1 MKINKTELPKINP
14 NQPIAIDLETCDP
27 ELKSLAPGYITGIG
41 FVAGFAIAAEEG
53 SYYIP
58 VNHAEGDN
66 FDEQEVIEW
75 LNSILSADTD
85 KVFHNAQYDLGW
97 LKYVGVQVHG
107 RIFDTMLAA
116 ALLDENRRA
125 YSLDTVG
132 MDYLGEGKNEVA
144 LEAAVRA
151 KFGDTKTRKAIIRVK
166 EDRSKFSSK
175 VWNYA
180 PFQKAKE
187 RVSQLFDLYPDHI
200 KAHYDVVGRIASA
213 RGQELYKV
221 PLKSAQNIKGL
232 LWAVDAASMGSYPIQ
247 DVDLTY
253 RLYKHFLPLLSAENL
268 NKVMQ
273 LENDLLPCL
282 LEMREQ
288 GVKIDMDGAVDLD
301 IRYTKELQD
310 LHQHLDTLAG
320 RHIEENIDDDLIYLC
335 DKLGLQYAT
344 TAKGNPCF
352 SSEKIPKHECFD
364 TVLKIRK
371 LNKARDTYIRGY
383 FFQMSWNGRLHGQY
397 NQLKSDEGGTVT
409 GRLSSSCIAEGTQV
423 SMPGGYKN
431 IEDVQVGDLVYCYT
445 EEGKVTVAKVLNKF
459 DKGTQPCVQINWQ
472 SSGNGAVGNLVCT
485 PDHLIKTKHK
495 GWCRADELK
504 RYDKMFHLKKALQ
517 TNGRV
522 RLYGT
527 NKYMELE
534 EVCLKKEYFKAPSEM
549 HIHHINKN
557 KADNRVENL
566 KIMTCQEHTRLHGLE
581 TEHRW
586 EHLLTCERTV
596 PKGKENVH
604 YLQVTKED
612 LERMV
617 HEAKGRIREI
627 PMDFNTF
634 KKHCKD
640 ENFDYKKVA
649 AQYQNQYRKLTAEEV
664 LTALHNNNGS
674 IVKARKELGVG
685 YINFRRFCEEEGISY
700 NHTVTSV
707 RPVGDRHV
715 WDIEVETHHNF
726 IANEICV
733 HNCPNLQNIPAHGD
747 LGHEMRELFI
757 PDTDDEQWLCMDFSG
772 QEPKMLCNL
781 VLMLDRKYGTTAR
794 KNLATGEIEYER
806 EEGFPGANLAR
817 QPEFSG
823 RKADFHTAVARCCMI
838 VENRHNGVTVTDEEL
853 AAQAKGFRTKAKS
866 IGLGVMYGSGDAKVA
881 EEMTK
886 KGAPMTK
893 EEAGKLRASIY
904 EGVPFLDAVNR
915 YVMDIA
921 KRRGYVMTLL
931 KRRGRFDTWEIPMYG
946 VPRGSYEPLLFKSQR
961 EAQDWLKT
969 DDCVKLAAR
978 YPEGQLG
985 RPQRAFTYK
994 ALNKII
1000 QGSSA
1005 DQTKSAMLQIYTRG
1019 SNCNTLDVYY
1029 RRSDIVPPKM
1039 RAQVHDELNFSIDKT
1054 EDVHW
1059 FQHTMENSIP
1069 LEVESVAEPGVGHNW
1084 AEAK

>member
-200 KAHYDVVGRIASA
+200 KAHYDVVGRIANA

-288 GVKIDMDGAVDLD
+288 GVRIDMDGAVDLD

-409 GRLSSSCIAEGTQV
+409 GRLSSS
-423 SMPGGYKN
+423 N
-431 IEDVQVGDLVYCYT
+431 
-445 EEGKVTVAKVLNKF
+445 
-459 DKGTQPCVQINWQ
+459 
-472 SSGNGAVGNLVCT
+472 
-485 PDHLIKTKHK
+485 
-495 GWCRADELK
+495 
-504 RYDKMFHLKKALQ
+504 
-517 TNGRV
+517 
-522 RLYGT
+522 
-527 NKYMELE
+527 
-534 EVCLKKEYFKAPSEM
+534 
-549 HIHHINKN
+549 
-557 KADNRVENL
+557 
-566 KIMTCQEHTRLHGLE
+566 
-581 TEHRW
+581 
-586 EHLLTCERTV
+586 
-596 PKGKENVH
+596 
-604 YLQVTKED
+604 
-612 LERMV
+612 
-617 HEAKGRIREI
+617 
-627 PMDFNTF
+627 
-634 KKHCKD
+634 
-640 ENFDYKKVA
+640 
-649 AQYQNQYRKLTAEEV
+649 
-664 LTALHNNNGS
+664 
-674 IVKARKELGVG
+674 
-685 YINFRRFCEEEGISY
+685 
-700 NHTVTSV
+700 
-707 RPVGDRHV
+707 
-715 WDIEVETHHNF
+715 
-726 IANEICV
+726 
-733 HNCPNLQNIPAHGD
+733 PNLQNIPAHGD

-893 EEAGKLRASIY
+893 EEAGKLRTSIY

-969 DDCVKLAAR
+969 DDCVKLATR

-1069 LEVESVAEPGVGHNW
+1069 LEVESVAEPGLGHNW

>member
-75 LNSILSADTD
+75 LNPILSADTD

-200 KAHYDVVGRIASA
+200 KAHYDVVGKIASA

-288 GVKIDMDGAVDLD
+288 GVRIDMDGAVDLD

-409 GRLSSSCIAEGTQV
+409 GRLSSS
-423 SMPGGYKN
+423 N
-431 IEDVQVGDLVYCYT
+431 
-445 EEGKVTVAKVLNKF
+445 
-459 DKGTQPCVQINWQ
+459 
-472 SSGNGAVGNLVCT
+472 
-485 PDHLIKTKHK
+485 
-495 GWCRADELK
+495 
-504 RYDKMFHLKKALQ
+504 
-517 TNGRV
+517 
-522 RLYGT
+522 
-527 NKYMELE
+527 
-534 EVCLKKEYFKAPSEM
+534 
-549 HIHHINKN
+549 
-557 KADNRVENL
+557 
-566 KIMTCQEHTRLHGLE
+566 
-581 TEHRW
+581 
-586 EHLLTCERTV
+586 
-596 PKGKENVH
+596 
-604 YLQVTKED
+604 
-612 LERMV
+612 
-617 HEAKGRIREI
+617 
-627 PMDFNTF
+627 
-634 KKHCKD
+634 
-640 ENFDYKKVA
+640 
-649 AQYQNQYRKLTAEEV
+649 
-664 LTALHNNNGS
+664 
-674 IVKARKELGVG
+674 
-685 YINFRRFCEEEGISY
+685 
-700 NHTVTSV
+700 
-707 RPVGDRHV
+707 
-715 WDIEVETHHNF
+715 
-726 IANEICV
+726 
-733 HNCPNLQNIPAHGD
+733 PNLQNIPAHGD

>member
-200 KAHYDVVGRIASA
+200 KAHYDVVGRIANA

-232 LWAVDAASMGSYPIQ
+232 LWAVDATSMGSYPIQ

-268 NKVMQ
+268 NTVMQ

-288 GVKIDMDGAVDLD
+288 GVRIDMDGAVDLD

-397 NQLKSDEGGTVT
+397 NQLKSDEGGAVT

-445 EEGKVTVAKVLNKF
+445 EEGKVTVSKVLNKF

-504 RYDKMFHLKKALQ
+504 KDTTVF
-517 TNGRV
+517 
-522 RLYGT
+522 
-527 NKYMELE
+527 
-534 EVCLKKEYFKAPSEM
+534 YFK
-549 HIHHINKN
+549 
-557 KADNRVENL
+557 
-566 KIMTCQEHTRLHGLE
+566 
-581 TEHRW
+581 
-586 EHLLTCERTV
+586 
-596 PKGKENVH
+596 
-604 YLQVTKED
+604 
-612 LERMV
+612 
-617 HEAKGRIREI
+617 
-627 PMDFNTF
+627 
-634 KKHCKD
+634 
-640 ENFDYKKVA
+640 
-649 AQYQNQYRKLTAEEV
+649 
-664 LTALHNNNGS
+664 
-674 IVKARKELGVG
+674 
-685 YINFRRFCEEEGISY
+685 EEGISY
-700 NHTVTSV
+700 NHAVTSV

-747 LGHEMRELFI
+747 IGHEMRVLFI

>member
-75 LNSILSADTD
+75 LNPILSADTD
-85 KVFHNAQYDLGW
+85 KIFHNAQYDLGW

-175 VWNYA
+175 AWNYA

-301 IRYTKELQD
+301 IRYSKELQD

-409 GRLSSSCIAEGTQV
+409 GRLSSS
-423 SMPGGYKN
+423 N
-431 IEDVQVGDLVYCYT
+431 
-445 EEGKVTVAKVLNKF
+445 
-459 DKGTQPCVQINWQ
+459 
-472 SSGNGAVGNLVCT
+472 
-485 PDHLIKTKHK
+485 
-495 GWCRADELK
+495 
-504 RYDKMFHLKKALQ
+504 
-517 TNGRV
+517 
-522 RLYGT
+522 
-527 NKYMELE
+527 
-534 EVCLKKEYFKAPSEM
+534 
-549 HIHHINKN
+549 
-557 KADNRVENL
+557 
-566 KIMTCQEHTRLHGLE
+566 
-581 TEHRW
+581 
-586 EHLLTCERTV
+586 
-596 PKGKENVH
+596 
-604 YLQVTKED
+604 
-612 LERMV
+612 
-617 HEAKGRIREI
+617 
-627 PMDFNTF
+627 
-634 KKHCKD
+634 
-640 ENFDYKKVA
+640 
-649 AQYQNQYRKLTAEEV
+649 
-664 LTALHNNNGS
+664 
-674 IVKARKELGVG
+674 
-685 YINFRRFCEEEGISY
+685 
-700 NHTVTSV
+700 
-707 RPVGDRHV
+707 
-715 WDIEVETHHNF
+715 
-726 IANEICV
+726 
-733 HNCPNLQNIPAHGD
+733 PNLQNIPAHGD

-757 PDTDDEQWLCMDFSG
+757 PDTEDEDWLCMDFSG

-853 AAQAKGFRTKAKS
+853 ATQAKGFRTKAKS

-946 VPRGSYEPLLFKSQR
+946 VPRGSYDPLLFKSQR

-1059 FQHTMENSIP
+1059 FQHTMENSIL
-1069 LEVESVAEPGVGHNW
+1069 LEVESVAEPGLGHNW

>member
-53 SYYIP
+53 SYYLP

-200 KAHYDVVGRIASA
+200 KAHYDVVGRIANA

-288 GVKIDMDGAVDLD
+288 GVRIDMDGAVDLD

-409 GRLSSSCIAEGTQV
+409 GRLSSSCIAEGTQI
-423 SMPGGYKN
+423 SIPGGYKN
-431 IEDVQVGDLVYCYT
+431 IEDVQAGDLVYCYT
-445 EEGKVTVAKVLNKF
+445 EEGKVTVSKVLNKF

-504 RYDKMFHLKKALQ
+504 KD
-517 TNGRV
+517 TNV
-522 RLYGT
+522 F
-527 NKYMELE
+527 
-534 EVCLKKEYFKAPSEM
+534 YFK
-549 HIHHINKN
+549 
-557 KADNRVENL
+557 
-566 KIMTCQEHTRLHGLE
+566 
-581 TEHRW
+581 
-586 EHLLTCERTV
+586 
-596 PKGKENVH
+596 
-604 YLQVTKED
+604 
-612 LERMV
+612 
-617 HEAKGRIREI
+617 
-627 PMDFNTF
+627 
-634 KKHCKD
+634 
-640 ENFDYKKVA
+640 
-649 AQYQNQYRKLTAEEV
+649 
-664 LTALHNNNGS
+664 
-674 IVKARKELGVG
+674 
-685 YINFRRFCEEEGISY
+685 EEGISY

-747 LGHEMRELFI
+747 LGHEMRVLFI

-781 VLMLDRKYGTTAR
+781 VLMLDKKYGTTAR

>member
-75 LNSILSADTD
+75 LNPILSADTD
-85 KVFHNAQYDLGW
+85 KIFHNAQYDLGW

-175 VWNYA
+175 AWNYS

-200 KAHYDVVGRIASA
+200 KAHYDVVGKIASA

-288 GVKIDMDGAVDLD
+288 GVRIDMDGAVDLD

-320 RHIEENIDDDLIYLC
+320 RHIEENVDDDLIYLC

-409 GRLSSSCIAEGTQV
+409 GRLSSS
-423 SMPGGYKN
+423 N
-431 IEDVQVGDLVYCYT
+431 
-445 EEGKVTVAKVLNKF
+445 
-459 DKGTQPCVQINWQ
+459 
-472 SSGNGAVGNLVCT
+472 
-485 PDHLIKTKHK
+485 
-495 GWCRADELK
+495 
-504 RYDKMFHLKKALQ
+504 
-517 TNGRV
+517 
-522 RLYGT
+522 
-527 NKYMELE
+527 
-534 EVCLKKEYFKAPSEM
+534 
-549 HIHHINKN
+549 
-557 KADNRVENL
+557 
-566 KIMTCQEHTRLHGLE
+566 
-581 TEHRW
+581 
-586 EHLLTCERTV
+586 
-596 PKGKENVH
+596 
-604 YLQVTKED
+604 
-612 LERMV
+612 
-617 HEAKGRIREI
+617 
-627 PMDFNTF
+627 
-634 KKHCKD
+634 
-640 ENFDYKKVA
+640 
-649 AQYQNQYRKLTAEEV
+649 
-664 LTALHNNNGS
+664 
-674 IVKARKELGVG
+674 
-685 YINFRRFCEEEGISY
+685 
-700 NHTVTSV
+700 
-707 RPVGDRHV
+707 
-715 WDIEVETHHNF
+715 
-726 IANEICV
+726 
-733 HNCPNLQNIPAHGD
+733 PNLQNIPAHGD

-904 EGVPFLDAVNR
+904 EGVPFLDAVNK

>member
-75 LNSILSADTD
+75 LNPILSADTD
-85 KVFHNAQYDLGW
+85 KIFHNAQYDLGW

-107 RIFDTMLAA
+107 RIFDIMLAA

-175 VWNYA
+175 AWNYA

-301 IRYTKELQD
+301 IRYSKELQD
-310 LHQHLDTLAG
+310 LHQHLDTMAG
-320 RHIEENIDDDLIYLC
+320 RHIDENIDDDLIYLC
-335 DKLGLQYAT
+335 DKLGVEYAK

-352 SSEKIPKHECFD
+352 SAEKIPKHECFD
-364 TVLKIRK
+364 TLLKIRK

-409 GRLSSSCIAEGTQV
+409 GRLSSS
-423 SMPGGYKN
+423 N
-431 IEDVQVGDLVYCYT
+431 
-445 EEGKVTVAKVLNKF
+445 
-459 DKGTQPCVQINWQ
+459 
-472 SSGNGAVGNLVCT
+472 
-485 PDHLIKTKHK
+485 
-495 GWCRADELK
+495 
-504 RYDKMFHLKKALQ
+504 
-517 TNGRV
+517 
-522 RLYGT
+522 
-527 NKYMELE
+527 
-534 EVCLKKEYFKAPSEM
+534 
-549 HIHHINKN
+549 
-557 KADNRVENL
+557 
-566 KIMTCQEHTRLHGLE
+566 
-581 TEHRW
+581 
-586 EHLLTCERTV
+586 
-596 PKGKENVH
+596 
-604 YLQVTKED
+604 
-612 LERMV
+612 
-617 HEAKGRIREI
+617 
-627 PMDFNTF
+627 
-634 KKHCKD
+634 
-640 ENFDYKKVA
+640 
-649 AQYQNQYRKLTAEEV
+649 
-664 LTALHNNNGS
+664 
-674 IVKARKELGVG
+674 
-685 YINFRRFCEEEGISY
+685 
-700 NHTVTSV
+700 
-707 RPVGDRHV
+707 
-715 WDIEVETHHNF
+715 
-726 IANEICV
+726 
-733 HNCPNLQNIPAHGD
+733 PNLQNIPAHGD

-757 PDTDDEQWLCMDFSG
+757 PDTDDENWLCMDFSG

-838 VENRHNGVTVTDEEL
+838 VENKHNGVTVTDEEL
-853 AAQAKGFRTKAKS
+853 ASQAKGFRTKAKS

-946 VPRGSYEPLLFKSQR
+946 VSRDKYEPLLFKSQR
-961 EAQDWLKT
+961 AAQDWLKT
-969 DDCVKLAAR
+969 DDCAKLAAR

-1054 EDVHW
+1054 EDVNW

-1069 LEVESVAEPGVGHNW
+1069 LEVESVAEPGLGHNW

>member
-75 LNSILSADTD
+75 LNPILSADTD

-175 VWNYA
+175 AWNYS

-200 KAHYDVVGRIASA
+200 KAHYDVVGKIASA

-409 GRLSSSCIAEGTQV
+409 GRLSSS
-423 SMPGGYKN
+423 N
-431 IEDVQVGDLVYCYT
+431 
-445 EEGKVTVAKVLNKF
+445 
-459 DKGTQPCVQINWQ
+459 
-472 SSGNGAVGNLVCT
+472 
-485 PDHLIKTKHK
+485 
-495 GWCRADELK
+495 
-504 RYDKMFHLKKALQ
+504 
-517 TNGRV
+517 
-522 RLYGT
+522 
-527 NKYMELE
+527 
-534 EVCLKKEYFKAPSEM
+534 
-549 HIHHINKN
+549 
-557 KADNRVENL
+557 
-566 KIMTCQEHTRLHGLE
+566 
-581 TEHRW
+581 
-586 EHLLTCERTV
+586 
-596 PKGKENVH
+596 
-604 YLQVTKED
+604 
-612 LERMV
+612 
-617 HEAKGRIREI
+617 
-627 PMDFNTF
+627 
-634 KKHCKD
+634 
-640 ENFDYKKVA
+640 
-649 AQYQNQYRKLTAEEV
+649 
-664 LTALHNNNGS
+664 
-674 IVKARKELGVG
+674 
-685 YINFRRFCEEEGISY
+685 
-700 NHTVTSV
+700 
-707 RPVGDRHV
+707 
-715 WDIEVETHHNF
+715 
-726 IANEICV
+726 
-733 HNCPNLQNIPAHGD
+733 PNLQNIPAHGD

-904 EGVPFLDAVNR
+904 EGVPFLDAVNK

-978 YPEGQLG
+978 YPEGQIG